1 MTKIKNIISTKFN
14 NVMKLLIIA
23 LTALKSNKTRFFLAS
38 LGIMIG
44 IAAVIVMVAIG
55 KGSQH
60 EVMTVIAKMGENLL
74 TINAG
79 EMKRR
84 GGRLR
89 LSGNVTTLNLR
100 DVDYLS
106 KEVDGITFVAPFEIK
121 EMKVKYLQ
129 VLTST
134 NVAGSTLEFL
144 ETRNYRIASGEMF
157 TEMDQKLGARV
168 GVVGKT
174 VIKNMLGGE
183 DPLGKTVR
191 INAIP
196 FRIIGIFESK
206 GLDSDGI
213 DQDDILLIPIKSMLR
228 RILNQNHISTIYV
241 KAGSRRNIERV
252 SVRIKTVL
260 RDRHKI
266 ADDAENDFTIISQID
281 LENLKAETSEL
292 FTRLIVGVAAISLVV
307 GGIGI
312 LAVMLISV
320 KERTHEI
327 GVRRAVGAT
336 KGDIVGQFLFESILI
351 GLFGGFFGVVLG
363 VGITFGAST
372 WGAENLLLDANSI
385 YISTSVCMMIGVIFG
400 LFPAIKASRL
410 DPMVALT
417 VE

>member
-1 MTKIKNIISTKFN
+1 
-14 NVMKLLIIA
+14 MKLLIIA

-129 VLTST
+129 ILTST

-168 GVVGKT
+168 AVVGKT

-228 RILNQNHISTIYV
+228 RILNQNYISTIYA
-241 KAGSRRNIERV
+241 KADSRRNIERV
-252 SVRIKTVL
+252 AAKIKTVL

-327 GVRRAVGAT
+327 GIRRAVGAT

-351 GLFGGFFGVVLG
+351 GLFGGFFGVTLG
-363 VGITFGAST
+363 IGITFGAST

-385 YISTSVCMMIGVIFG
+385 YISTSVCIMIGVIFG

>member
-1 MTKIKNIISTKFN
+1 MKLFARFI
-14 NVMKLLIIA
+14 VKLLIIA

-228 RILNQNHISTIYV
+228 RILNQNYISTIYA
-241 KAGSRRNIERV
+241 KADSRRNIERV
-252 SVRIKTVL
+252 AAKIKTVL

-320 KERTHEI
+320 KARSYEI
-327 GVRRAVGAT
+327 GIRRAVGAT

>member
-1 MTKIKNIISTKFN
+1 
-14 NVMKLLIIA
+14 MKLLIIA

-55 KGSQH
+55 KGSHH
-60 EVMTVIAKMGENLL
+60 EIMNVIAKMGENLL

-89 LSGNVTTLNLR
+89 LAGNVTTLNLR

-106 KEVDGITFVAPFEIK
+106 QEVSGLTLVAPFEIK

-129 VLTST
+129 VLTAT
-134 NVAGSTLEFL
+134 NVAGSTPEFL
-144 ETRNYRIASGEMF
+144 KTRNYQIASGEMF
-157 TEMDQKLGARV
+157 NERDQKLRAKV
-168 GVVGKT
+168 AVVGNT
-174 VIKNMLGGE
+174 VIKNMFGE
-183 DPLGKTVR
+183 DDPLGKTVR

-196 FRIIGIFESK
+196 FKVIGVFEGK
-206 GLDSDGI
+206 GLDSDGV
-213 DQDDILLIPIKSMLR
+213 DQDDILLIPITSMLR
-228 RILNQNHISTIYV
+228 RLLNQNYISTIYA
-241 KAGSRRNIERV
+241 KADSRENIDRV
-252 SVRIKTVL
+252 ALKIKTLL

-266 ADDAENDFTIISQID
+266 SDDAEDDFTIISQLD

-320 KERTHEI
+320 KERTREI

-351 GLFGGFFGVVLG
+351 GLFGGCSGVVLG
-363 VGITFGAST
+363 VGITLGITA
-372 WGAENLLLDANSI
+372 WGIGNLILDMQSI
-385 YISTSVCMMIGVIFG
+385 YISTGVCTAIGIMFG

>member
-1 MTKIKNIISTKFN
+1 MKLFARFI
-14 NVMKLLIIA
+14 VKLLIIA

-157 TEMDQKLGARV
+157 SEMDQKLGARV
-168 GVVGKT
+168 AILGKT

-228 RILNQNHISTIYV
+228 RILNQNYISTIYA
-241 KAGSRRNIERV
+241 KADSRRNIERV
-252 SVRIKTVL
+252 AAKIKTVL

-327 GVRRAVGAT
+327 GIRRAVGAT

>member
-1 MTKIKNIISTKFN
+1 MKLFARFI
-14 NVMKLLIIA
+14 VKLLIIA

-228 RILNQNHISTIYV
+228 RILNQNYISTIYA
-241 KAGSRRNIERV
+241 KADSRRNIERV
-252 SVRIKTVL
+252 AAKIKTVL

-327 GVRRAVGAT
+327 GIRRAVGAT

-417 VE
+417 IE

>member
-1 MTKIKNIISTKFN
+1 MKLFARFI
-14 NVMKLLIIA
+14 VKLLIIA

-106 KEVDGITFVAPFEIK
+106 KEVGGITFVAPFEIK

-134 NVAGSTLEFL
+134 NVAGSTLDFL
-144 ETRNYRIASGEMF
+144 ETRNYRIASGEVS

-228 RILNQNHISTIYV
+228 RILNQNYISTIYA
-241 KAGSRRNIERV
+241 KADSRRNIERV
-252 SVRIKTVL
+252 AAKIKTVL

-327 GVRRAVGAT
+327 GIRRAVGAT

-372 WGAENLLLDANSI
+372 WGADNLLLDANSI

-400 LFPAIKASRL
+400 LFPAIKATRL

>member
-1 MTKIKNIISTKFN
+1 MKLFARFI
-14 NVMKLLIIA
+14 VKLLIIA

-196 FRIIGIFESK
+196 FKIIGIFESK

-228 RILNQNHISTIYV
+228 RILNQNYISTIYA
-241 KAGSRRNIERV
+241 KADSRRNIERV
-252 SVRIKTVL
+252 AAKIKTVL

-327 GVRRAVGAT
+327 GIRRAVGAT

>member
-1 MTKIKNIISTKFN
+1 
-14 NVMKLLIIA
+14 VKLLIIA
-23 LTALKSNKTRFFLAS
+23 LTALNSNKTRFFLAS

-60 EVMTVIAKMGENLL
+60 EVMSVIAKMGENLL

-89 LSGNVTTLNLR
+89 LSGNVNTLNLR
-100 DVDYLS
+100 DVNYLS
-106 KEVDGITFVAPFEIK
+106 KEVDGIAFIAPFEIK

-144 ETRNYRIASGEMF
+144 ETRNYSITSGEMF
-157 TEMDQKLGARV
+157 SEMDQKLGARV
-168 GVVGKT
+168 AVVGKT

-196 FRIIGIFESK
+196 FRIIGVFESK

-213 DQDDILLIPIKSMLR
+213 DQDEILLIPIKSMLR
-228 RILNQNHISTIYV
+228 RILNQSHISTIYV
-241 KAGSRRNIERV
+241 KADSRRNIERV
-252 SVRIKTVL
+252 AAKIKTEL
-260 RDRHKI
+260 RDRHRI
-266 ADDAENDFTIISQID
+266 ADDAENDFTIVSQID

-292 FTRLIVGVAAISLVV
+292 FTRLIVGVAGISLVV

-327 GVRRAVGAT
+327 GIRRAVGAT
-336 KGDIVGQFLFESILI
+336 KGDIVGQFLLESIII

-363 VGITFGAST
+363 VGITFGASIL
-372 WGAENLLLDANSI
+372 GVENLLLDVNSI

>member
-1 MTKIKNIISTKFN
+1 
-14 NVMKLLIIA
+14 MKLLIIA

-129 VLTST
+129 ILTST

-144 ETRNYRIASGEMF
+144 ETRNYGIASGEMF

-168 GVVGKT
+168 AVVGKT

-228 RILNQNHISTIYV
+228 RILNQNHISTIYA
-241 KAGSRRNIERV
+241 KADSRRNIERV

-351 GLFGGFFGVVLG
+351 GLFGGCFGVVLG
-363 VGITFGAST
+363 AGITLGITA
-372 WGAENLLLDANSI
+372 WGIGNLVLDMQSI
-385 YISTSVCMMIGVIFG
+385 YISTGVCTAIGIMFG

>member
-1 MTKIKNIISTKFN
+1 MKLFARFI
-14 NVMKLLIIA
+14 VKLLIIA

-228 RILNQNHISTIYV
+228 RILNQNYISTIYA
-241 KAGSRRNIERV
+241 KADSRRNIERV
-252 SVRIKTVL
+252 AAKIKTVL

>member
-1 MTKIKNIISTKFN
+1 MKLFARFI
-14 NVMKLLIIA
+14 VKLLIIA

-196 FRIIGIFESK
+196 FRIIGVFESK

-228 RILNQNHISTIYV
+228 RILNQNYISTIYA
-241 KAGSRRNIERV
+241 KADSRRNIERV
-252 SVRIKTVL
+252 AAKIKTVL

-327 GVRRAVGAT
+327 GIRRAVGAT

>member
-1 MTKIKNIISTKFN
+1 
-14 NVMKLLIIA
+14 MKLLIIA
-23 LTALKSNKTRFFLAS
+23 LTALNSNKTRFILAS

-60 EVMTVIAKMGENLL
+60 EVMSVIAKMGENLL

-89 LSGNVTTLNLR
+89 LSGNVNTLNLR
-100 DVDYLS
+100 DVNYLS
-106 KEVDGITFVAPFEIK
+106 KEVDGIAFIAPFEIK

-144 ETRNYRIASGEMF
+144 ETRNYSITSGEMF
-157 TEMDQKLGARV
+157 SEMDQKLGARV
-168 GVVGKT
+168 AVVGKT

-196 FRIIGIFESK
+196 FRIIGVFESK

-213 DQDDILLIPIKSMLR
+213 DQDEILLIPIKSMLR
-228 RILNQNHISTIYV
+228 RILNQSHISTIYV
-241 KAGSRRNIERV
+241 KADSRRNIERV
-252 SVRIKTVL
+252 AAKIKTEL
-260 RDRHKI
+260 RDRHRI
-266 ADDAENDFTIISQID
+266 ADDAENDFTIVSQID

-292 FTRLIVGVAAISLVV
+292 FTRLIVGVAGISLVV

-327 GVRRAVGAT
+327 GIRRAVGAT
-336 KGDIVGQFLFESILI
+336 KGDIVGQFLLESIII

-363 VGITFGAST
+363 VGITFGASIL
-372 WGAENLLLDANSI
+372 GVENLLLDANSI

>member
-1 MTKIKNIISTKFN
+1 MKLFARFI
-14 NVMKLLIIA
+14 VKLLIIA

-196 FRIIGIFESK
+196 FRVIGIFESK
-206 GLDSDGI
+206 GLDSDGV

-228 RILNQNHISTIYV
+228 RILNQNYISTIYA
-241 KAGSRRNIERV
+241 KADSRRNIERV
-252 SVRIKTVL
+252 TAKIKTVL

-327 GVRRAVGAT
+327 GIRRAVGAT

>member
-1 MTKIKNIISTKFN
+1 
-14 NVMKLLIIA
+14 MKLLIIA

-55 KGSQH
+55 KGSHH
-60 EVMTVIAKMGENLL
+60 EVMNVIAKMGENLL

-89 LSGNVTTLNLR
+89 LAGNVTTLNLR

-106 KEVDGITFVAPFEIK
+106 QEVSGLTLVAPFEIK

-129 VLTST
+129 VLTAT
-134 NVAGSTLEFL
+134 NVAGSTPEFL
-144 ETRNYRIASGEMF
+144 KTRNYQIASGEMF
-157 TEMDQKLGARV
+157 NERDQKLRAKV
-168 GVVGKT
+168 AVVGNT
-174 VIKNMLGGE
+174 VIKNMFGE
-183 DPLGKTVR
+183 DDPLGKTVR

-196 FRIIGIFESK
+196 FKVIGVFEGK

-213 DQDDILLIPIKSMLR
+213 DQDDILLIPITSMLR
-228 RILNQNHISTIYV
+228 RLLNQNYISTIYV
-241 KAGSRRNIERV
+241 KADSKENIDRV
-252 SVRIKTVL
+252 ALKIKTLL

-266 ADDAENDFTIISQID
+266 SDDAEDDFTIISQLD

-320 KERTHEI
+320 KERTREI

-351 GLFGGFFGVVLG
+351 GLFGGCFGVVLG
-363 VGITFGAST
+363 AGITLGITA
-372 WGAENLLLDANSI
+372 WGIGNLILDMQSI
-385 YISTSVCMMIGVIFG
+385 YISTGVCTAIGIMFG

>member
-1 MTKIKNIISTKFN
+1 
-14 NVMKLLIIA
+14 MKLLIIA

-55 KGSQH
+55 KGSHH
-60 EVMTVIAKMGENLL
+60 EVMNVIAKMGENLL

-89 LSGNVTTLNLR
+89 LAGNVTTLNLR

-106 KEVDGITFVAPFEIK
+106 QEVSGLTLVAPFEIK

-129 VLTST
+129 VLTAT
-134 NVAGSTLEFL
+134 NVAGSTPEFL
-144 ETRNYRIASGEMF
+144 KTRNYQIASGEMF
-157 TEMDQKLGARV
+157 NERDQKLRAKV
-168 GVVGKT
+168 AVVGNT
-174 VIKNMLGGE
+174 VIKNMFGE
-183 DPLGKTVR
+183 DDPLGKTVR

-196 FRIIGIFESK
+196 FKVIGVFEGK

-213 DQDDILLIPIKSMLR
+213 DQDDILLIPINSMLR
-228 RILNQNHISTIYV
+228 RLLNQNYISTIYAKADSRENIDRVAV
-241 KAGSRRNIERV
+241 K
-252 SVRIKTVL
+252 IKTVL
-260 RDRHKI
+260 RGRHKI
-266 ADDAENDFTIISQID
+266 ADDAENDFTIISQLD

-320 KERTHEI
+320 KERTREI

-351 GLFGGFFGVVLG
+351 GLFGGCFGVVLG
-363 VGITFGAST
+363 VGITLGITA
-372 WGAENLLLDANSI
+372 WGIGNLILDMQSI
-385 YISTSVCMMIGVIFG
+385 YISTGVCTAIGIMFG

>member
-1 MTKIKNIISTKFN
+1 MKLFARFI
-14 NVMKLLIIA
+14 VKLLIIA

-134 NVAGSTLEFL
+134 NVSGSTLEFL

-228 RILNQNHISTIYV
+228 RILNQNYISTIYA
-241 KAGSRRNIERV
+241 KADSRRNIERV
-252 SVRIKTVL
+252 AAKIKTVL

-327 GVRRAVGAT
+327 GIRRAVGAT
-336 KGDIVGQFLFESILI
+336 KGDIVGQFLFESVLI

>member
-1 MTKIKNIISTKFN
+1 
-14 NVMKLLIIA
+14 
-23 LTALKSNKTRFFLAS
+23 
-38 LGIMIG
+38 MIG

-60 EVMTVIAKMGENLL
+60 EVMSVIAKMGENLL

-89 LSGNVTTLNLR
+89 LSGNVNTLNLR
-100 DVDYLS
+100 DVNYLS
-106 KEVDGITFVAPFEIK
+106 KEVDGIAFIAPFEIK

-144 ETRNYRIASGEMF
+144 ETRNYRITSGEMF
-157 TEMDQKLGARV
+157 SEMDQKLGARV
-168 GVVGKT
+168 AVVGKT
-174 VIKNMLGGE
+174 VIKNMLGGG

-196 FRIIGIFESK
+196 FRIIGVFESK

-213 DQDDILLIPIKSMLR
+213 DQDEILLIPIKSMLR
-228 RILNQNHISTIYV
+228 RILNQSHISTIYV
-241 KAGSRRNIERV
+241 KADSRRNIERV
-252 SVRIKTVL
+252 AAKIKTEL

-266 ADDAENDFTIISQID
+266 ADDAENDFTIVSQID

-327 GVRRAVGAT
+327 GIRRAVGAT
-336 KGDIVGQFLFESILI
+336 KGDIVGQFLLESIII

-363 VGITFGAST
+363 VGITFGASIL
-372 WGAENLLLDANSI
+372 GAENLLLDANSI

>member
-1 MTKIKNIISTKFN
+1 MKLFARFI
-14 NVMKLLIIA
+14 VKLLIIA

-228 RILNQNHISTIYV
+228 RILNQNYISTIYA
-241 KAGSRRNIERV
+241 KADSRRNIERV
-252 SVRIKTVL
+252 AAKIKTVL

-351 GLFGGFFGVVLG
+351 GLFGGFFGVTLG
-363 VGITFGAST
+363 IGITFGAST

-385 YISTSVCMMIGVIFG
+385 YISTSVCIMIGVIFG
-400 LFPAIKASRL
+400 LIPAIKASRL

>member
-1 MTKIKNIISTKFN
+1 
-14 NVMKLLIIA
+14 MKLLTIA

-74 TINAG
+74 TVNAG

-100 DVDYLS
+100 DADYLS
-106 KEVDGITFVAPFEIK
+106 QKVGGINFVAPFEIK

-144 ETRNYRIASGEMF
+144 EIRNYEIASGEMF

-168 GVVGKT
+168 AIVGKT

-183 DPLGKTVR
+183 NSLGKTVR

-196 FRIIGIFESK
+196 FRIIGVFESK
-206 GLDSDGI
+206 GLDSDGV

-228 RILNQNHISTIYV
+228 RILNQNYISTIYV
-241 KAGSRRNIERV
+241 KADSRRNIEQV
-252 SVRIKTVL
+252 SVRIKTAL

-266 ADDAENDFTIISQID
+266 TDGAENDFTITSQID

-292 FTRLIVGVAAISLVV
+292 FTRLIVGVASISLIV

-336 KGDIVGQFLFESILI
+336 KGDIVRQFLLESILI

-363 VGITFGAST
+363 VGITFGVST
-372 WGAENLLLDANSI
+372 LGAENLLLDADSI
-385 YISTSVCMMIGVIFG
+385 YISTSVCMIIGVIFG

>member
-1 MTKIKNIISTKFN
+1 
-14 NVMKLLIIA
+14 MKLLIIA

-55 KGSQH
+55 KGSHH
-60 EVMTVIAKMGENLL
+60 EVMNVIAKMGENLL

-89 LSGNVTTLNLR
+89 LAGNVTTLNLR

-106 KEVDGITFVAPFEIK
+106 QEVSGLTLVAPFEIK

-129 VLTST
+129 VLTAT
-134 NVAGSTLEFL
+134 NVAGSTPEFL
-144 ETRNYRIASGEMF
+144 KTRNYQIASGEMF
-157 TEMDQKLGARV
+157 NERDQKLRAKV
-168 GVVGKT
+168 AVVGNT
-174 VIKNMLGGE
+174 VIKNMFGE
-183 DPLGKTVR
+183 DDPLGKTVR

-196 FRIIGIFESK
+196 FKVIGVFEGK
-206 GLDSDGI
+206 GLDSDGV
-213 DQDDILLIPIKSMLR
+213 DQDDILLIPITSMLR
-228 RILNQNHISTIYV
+228 RLLNQNYISTIYA
-241 KAGSRRNIERV
+241 KADSRENIDRV
-252 SVRIKTVL
+252 ALKIKTLL

-266 ADDAENDFTIISQID
+266 SDDAEDDFTIISQID

-320 KERTHEI
+320 KERTREI

-351 GLFGGFFGVVLG
+351 GLFGGCSGVVLG
-363 VGITFGAST
+363 VGITLGITA
-372 WGAENLLLDANSI
+372 WGIGNLVLDMQSI
-385 YISTSVCMMIGVIFG
+385 YISTGVCTAIGIMFG

>member
-1 MTKIKNIISTKFN
+1 
-14 NVMKLLIIA
+14 MKLLTIA

-74 TINAG
+74 TVNAG

-89 LSGNVTTLNLR
+89 LSGNVTTLSLR
-100 DVDYLS
+100 DADYLS
-106 KEVDGITFVAPFEIK
+106 QKVGGINFVAPFEIK

-144 ETRNYRIASGEMF
+144 ETRNYEIASGEMF

-168 GVVGKT
+168 AIVGKT

-183 DPLGKTVR
+183 NSLGKTVR

-196 FRIIGIFESK
+196 FRIIGVFESK
-206 GLDSDGI
+206 GLDSDGV

-228 RILNQNHISTIYV
+228 RILNQNYISTIYV
-241 KAGSRRNIERV
+241 KADSRRNIERV
-252 SVRIKTVL
+252 SVRIKTAL

-266 ADDAENDFTIISQID
+266 TDGAENDFTITSQID

-292 FTRLIVGVAAISLVV
+292 FTRLIVGVASISLIV

-336 KGDIVGQFLFESILI
+336 KGDIVRQFLLESILI

-363 VGITFGAST
+363 VGITFGVSIL
-372 WGAENLLLDANSI
+372 GAENLLLDADSI
-385 YISTSVCMMIGVIFG
+385 YISTSVCMIIGVIFG

>member
-1 MTKIKNIISTKFN
+1 
-14 NVMKLLIIA
+14 MKLLIIA
-23 LTALKSNKTRFFLAS
+23 LTALNSNKTRFILAS

-60 EVMTVIAKMGENLL
+60 EVMSVIAKMGENLL

-89 LSGNVTTLNLR
+89 LSGNVNTLNLR
-100 DVDYLS
+100 DVNYLS
-106 KEVDGITFVAPFEIK
+106 KEVDGIAFIAPFEIK

-144 ETRNYRIASGEMF
+144 DTRNYRISSGEMF
-157 TEMDQKLGARV
+157 SEMDQKLGARV
-168 GVVGKT
+168 AVVGKT
-174 VIKNMLGGE
+174 VIKNMLGGK

-196 FRIIGIFESK
+196 FRIIGVFESK

-213 DQDDILLIPIKSMLR
+213 DQDEILLIPIKSMLR
-228 RILNQNHISTIYV
+228 RILNQSHISTIYV
-241 KAGSRRNIERV
+241 KADSRRNIERV
-252 SVRIKTVL
+252 AAKIKTEL
-260 RDRHKI
+260 RGRHKI
-266 ADDAENDFTIISQID
+266 ADDAENDFTIVSQID

-327 GVRRAVGAT
+327 GIRRAVGAT
-336 KGDIVGQFLFESILI
+336 KGDIVGQFLLESIII

-363 VGITFGAST
+363 VGITFGASIL
-372 WGAENLLLDANSI
+372 GVENLLLDANSI

>member
-1 MTKIKNIISTKFN
+1 
-14 NVMKLLIIA
+14 MKLLIIA

-55 KGSQH
+55 KGSHH
-60 EVMTVIAKMGENLL
+60 EVMNVIAKMGENLL
-74 TINAG
+74 TITAG
-79 EMKRR
+79 EMNRR

-89 LSGNVTTLNLR
+89 LAGNVTTLNLR

-106 KEVDGITFVAPFEIK
+106 QEVSGLTLVAPFEIK

-129 VLTST
+129 VLTAT
-134 NVAGSTLEFL
+134 NVAGSTPEFL
-144 ETRNYRIASGEMF
+144 KTRNYQIASGEMF
-157 TEMDQKLGARV
+157 NERDQKLRAKV
-168 GVVGKT
+168 AVVGNT
-174 VIKNMLGGE
+174 VIKNMFGE
-183 DPLGKTVR
+183 DDPLGKIVR

-196 FRIIGIFESK
+196 FKIIGIFEGK

-213 DQDDILLIPIKSMLR
+213 DQDDILLIPITSMLR
-228 RILNQNHISTIYV
+228 RLLNQNYISTIYAKADSRENIDRVAV
-241 KAGSRRNIERV
+241 K
-252 SVRIKTVL
+252 IKTLL

-266 ADDAENDFTIISQID
+266 SDDAEDDFTIISQLD

-320 KERTHEI
+320 KERTREI

-336 KGDIVGQFLFESILI
+336 KRDIIGQFLFESILI
-351 GLFGGFFGVVLG
+351 GLFGGCFGVALGAGITLG
-363 VGITFGAST
+363 VTAWGIG
-372 WGAENLLLDANSI
+372 NLILDMQSI
-385 YISTSVCMMIGVIFG
+385 YISTGVCTAIGIMFG

>member
-1 MTKIKNIISTKFN
+1 MKLFARFI
-14 NVMKLLIIA
+14 VKLLIIA

-228 RILNQNHISTIYV
+228 RILNQNYISTIYA
-241 KAGSRRNIERV
+241 KADSRRNIERV
-252 SVRIKTVL
+252 AAKIKTVL

-327 GVRRAVGAT
+327 GIRRAVGAT

-385 YISTSVCMMIGVIFG
+385 YISTSVCMMIGIIFG

>member
-1 MTKIKNIISTKFN
+1 MKLFARFI
-14 NVMKLLIIA
+14 VKLLIIA

-168 GVVGKT
+168 AIVGKT

-228 RILNQNHISTIYV
+228 RILNQNYISTIYA
-241 KAGSRRNIERV
+241 KADSRRNIERV
-252 SVRIKTVL
+252 AAKIKTVL

-327 GVRRAVGAT
+327 GIRRAVGAT

>member
-1 MTKIKNIISTKFN
+1 
-14 NVMKLLIIA
+14 
-23 LTALKSNKTRFFLAS
+23 
-38 LGIMIG
+38 
-44 IAAVIVMVAIG
+44 
-55 KGSQH
+55 
-60 EVMTVIAKMGENLL
+60 
-74 TINAG
+74 
-79 EMKRR
+79 MKRR

-89 LSGNVTTLNLR
+89 LAGNVTTLNLG

-106 KEVDGITFVAPFEIK
+106 QEVGGLTLVVPFEIK
-121 EMKVKYLQ
+121 EMNVKYLQ
-129 VLTST
+129 VLTAT

-144 ETRNYRIASGEMF
+144 KTRNYKIASGEMF
-157 TEMDQKLGARV
+157 NERDQKLRAKV
-168 GVVGKT
+168 AVVGNT
-174 VIKNMLGGE
+174 VIKNMFGE
-183 DPLGKTVR
+183 DDPLGKIVR

-196 FRIIGIFESK
+196 FKVIGVFEGK

-213 DQDDILLIPIKSMLR
+213 DQDDILLIPITSMLR
-228 RILNQNHISTIYV
+228 RLLNQNYISTIYAKADSRENIDRVAV
-241 KAGSRRNIERV
+241 K
-252 SVRIKTVL
+252 IKTLL

-266 ADDAENDFTIISQID
+266 SDDAEDDFTIISQLD

-320 KERTHEI
+320 KERTREI

-351 GLFGGFFGVVLG
+351 GLFGGCFGVVLG
-363 VGITFGAST
+363 AGITLGITA
-372 WGAENLLLDANSI
+372 WGIGNLILDMQSI
-385 YISTSVCMMIGVIFG
+385 YISTGVCTAIGIMFG

>member
-1 MTKIKNIISTKFN
+1 MKLFARFI
-14 NVMKLLIIA
+14 VKLLIIA

-228 RILNQNHISTIYV
+228 RILNQNYISTIYA
-241 KAGSRRNIERV
+241 KADSRRNIERV
-252 SVRIKTVL
+252 AAKIKTVL

-292 FTRLIVGVAAISLVV
+292 FTRLIVGVEAISLVV

-351 GLFGGFFGVVLG
+351 GLFGGFFGVTLG
-363 VGITFGAST
+363 IGITFGAST

>member
-1 MTKIKNIISTKFN
+1 
-14 NVMKLLIIA
+14 MKLLIIA

-55 KGSQH
+55 KGSHH
-60 EVMTVIAKMGENLL
+60 EVMNVIAKMGENLL

-89 LSGNVTTLNLR
+89 LAGNVTTLNLR

-106 KEVDGITFVAPFEIK
+106 QEVSGLTLVAPFEIK

-129 VLTST
+129 VLTAT
-134 NVAGSTLEFL
+134 NVAGSTPEFL
-144 ETRNYRIASGEMF
+144 KTRNYQIASGEMF
-157 TEMDQKLGARV
+157 NERDQKLRAKV
-168 GVVGKT
+168 AVVGNT
-174 VIKNMLGGE
+174 VIKNMFGE
-183 DPLGKTVR
+183 DDPLGKTVR

-196 FRIIGIFESK
+196 FKVIGVFEGK
-206 GLDSDGI
+206 GLDSDGV
-213 DQDDILLIPIKSMLR
+213 DQDDILLIPITSMLR
-228 RILNQNHISTIYV
+228 RLLNQNYISIIYAKADSRENIDRVAV
-241 KAGSRRNIERV
+241 K
-252 SVRIKTVL
+252 IKTLL

-266 ADDAENDFTIISQID
+266 SDDAEDDFTIISQLD

-320 KERTHEI
+320 KERTREI

-351 GLFGGFFGVVLG
+351 GLFGGCSGVVLG
-363 VGITFGAST
+363 VGITLGITA
-372 WGAENLLLDANSI
+372 WGIGNLILDMQSI
-385 YISTSVCMMIGVIFG
+385 YVSTGVCTAIGIMFG

>member
-1 MTKIKNIISTKFN
+1 MKLFARFI
-14 NVMKLLIIA
+14 VKLLIIA

-106 KEVDGITFVAPFEIK
+106 KEVGGITFIAPFEIK

-129 VLTST
+129 VLIST

-144 ETRNYRIASGEMF
+144 ETRNYEIASGEMF
-157 TEMDQKLGARV
+157 AEMDQKLGARV
-168 GVVGKT
+168 AVVGKT

-228 RILNQNHISTIYV
+228 RVLNQSHISTIYV
-241 KAGSRRNIERV
+241 KADSRRNIERV
-252 SVRIKTVL
+252 SVRIKTAL

-266 ADDAENDFTIISQID
+266 TDGAENDFTIVSQID

-292 FTRLIVGVAAISLVV
+292 FTRLIVGVASISLIV

-336 KGDIVGQFLFESILI
+336 KGDIVGQFLLESILI
-351 GLFGGFFGVVLG
+351 GLFGGCFGVVLG
-363 VGITFGAST
+363 VGITFGVST
-372 WGAENLLLDANSI
+372 WGAENLLLDANSN
-385 YISTSVCMMIGVIFG
+385 T
-400 LFPAIKASRL
+400 
-410 DPMVALT
+410 
-417 VE
+417 

>member
-1 MTKIKNIISTKFN
+1 
-14 NVMKLLIIA
+14 VKLLIIA
-23 LTALKSNKTRFFLAS
+23 LTALNSNKTRFILAS

-60 EVMTVIAKMGENLL
+60 EVMSVIAKMGENLL

-89 LSGNVTTLNLR
+89 LSGNVNTLNLR
-100 DVDYLS
+100 DVNYLS
-106 KEVDGITFVAPFEIK
+106 KEVDGIAFIAPFEIK

-144 ETRNYRIASGEMF
+144 DTRNYRISSGEMF
-157 TEMDQKLGARV
+157 SEMDQKLGARV
-168 GVVGKT
+168 AVVGKT
-174 VIKNMLGGE
+174 VIKNMLGGK

-196 FRIIGIFESK
+196 FRVIGVFESK

-213 DQDDILLIPIKSMLR
+213 DQDEILLIPIKSMLR
-228 RILNQNHISTIYV
+228 RILNQSHISTIYV
-241 KAGSRRNIERV
+241 KADSRRNIERV
-252 SVRIKTVL
+252 AAKIKTEL
-260 RDRHKI
+260 RGRHKI
-266 ADDAENDFTIISQID
+266 ADDAENDFTIVSQID

-327 GVRRAVGAT
+327 GIRRAVGAT
-336 KGDIVGQFLFESILI
+336 KGDIVGQFLLESIII

-363 VGITFGAST
+363 VGITFGASIL
-372 WGAENLLLDANSI
+372 GVENLLLDANSI